1 MQEKIQGEVKEKMQG
16 EMQAYIKKLQEG
28 KDLSPEEAED
38 ALGQILSTAED
49 EEIGEF
55 LLALRAKGEKPEEI
69 AGFVKGMKTAANT
82 IQPDLPF
89 RLVDVVGTGGD
100 KLNTINVST
109 AASIVTAAAGVPVAK
124 HGNRAVTS
132 MAGSSDVL
140 DALGIKVDLSPE
152 LVQRTIEEIGIGF
165 MFAPVF
171 HPAMKRVAG
180 VRKKLG
186 VRTVFNILGPL
197 TNPAGAKGQ
206 VVGVFDKKLCEPLA
220 RALKE
225 LGSEH
230 ALVVHGDGMDEI
242 SNIGETFVA
251 ELKNG
256 EVKTYTLTPEALG
269 ILRAKPEDIEG
280 GSPKENARDLLC
292 IFKGQKGPKRDLV
305 ILNAAAALY
314 VSGIV
319 GSIRQAIPIA
329 EDAIDS
335 GKVMVKFNQFRTFT
349 SELYEQGKK
358 ESSLPGDEF
367 ISSSGTPALSPASG
381 EKA

>member
-1 MQEKIQGEVKEKMQG
+1 MQEMK
-16 EMQAYIKKLQEG
+16 AYIKKLEEG
-28 KDLSPEEAED
+28 RDLGSEEAE
-38 ALGQILSTAED
+38 AAVGKLLSTAGD
-49 EEIGEF
+49 EEIGAF
-55 LLALRAKGEKPEEI
+55 LLALKAKGEKPEEI
-69 AGFVKGMKTAANT
+69 AGFVRGMKKAANIIRPGT
-82 IQPDLPF
+82 PF
-89 RLVDVVGTGGD
+89 RLVDTCGTGGD
-100 KLNTINVST
+100 GLNTINVST
-109 AASIVTAAAGVPVAK
+109 AAAIVTAAAGVPVAK
-124 HGNRAVTS
+124 HGNRAATS
-132 MAGSSDVL
+132 MSGSSDVL
-140 DALGIKVDLSPE
+140 EALGIKVDLPPE
-152 LVQRTIEEIGIGF
+152 QVRKTIEKIGIGF

-206 VVGVFDKKLCEPLA
+206 VVGVFDKSLCEPIAYALA
-220 RALKE
+220 E
-225 LGSEH
+225 LGTEH

-242 SNIGETFVA
+242 TNTGETYVA

-256 EVKTYTLTPEALG
+256 KVSTYTLTPESLG
-269 ILRAKPEDIEG
+269 MLRANPKDIKG
-280 GSPKENARDLLC
+280 GTPKENARDLLC
-292 IFKGQKGPKRDLV
+292 IFKGQKGPKRDLI

-319 GSIRQAIPIA
+319 SSIRQAIPIA

-349 SELYEQGKK
+349 GELYEKDKRKGSFPGKTTL
-358 ESSLPGDEF
+358 SPSR
-367 ISSSGTPALSPASG
+367 ISMLSPASG

>member
-1 MQEKIQGEVKEKMQG
+1 MQR
-16 EMQAYIKKLQEG
+16 YIKKLEEG
-28 KDLSPEEAED
+28 LDLSSKEAE
-38 ALGQILSTAED
+38 AAVGKILSTAYD
-49 EEIGEF
+49 EEIGAF

-69 AGFVKGMKTAANT
+69 AGFVRGMKKAANT
-82 IQPDLPF
+82 IRPRTPF
-89 RLVDVVGTGGD
+89 RLVDTCGTGGD
-100 KLNTINVST
+100 GLNTINVST
-109 AASIVTAAAGVPVAK
+109 AAAIVTAAAGVPVAK

-132 MAGSSDVL
+132 MSGSSDVL
-140 DALGIKVDLSPE
+140 EALGIKIELAPE
-152 LVQRTIEEIGIGF
+152 HVRKTIEEIGIGF

-206 VVGVFDKKLCEPLA
+206 VIGVFDKRLCEPIAFALA
-220 RALKE
+220 E
-225 LGSEH
+225 LGTEH

-242 SNIGETFVA
+242 SNTGETYVA

-256 EVKTYTLTPEALG
+256 KVSTYTLTPESLG
-269 ILRAKPEDIEG
+269 ILRANPEDIMG

-305 ILNAAAALY
+305 VMNAAAALY

-349 SELYEQGKK
+349 SGFHEQNNKGTSPGKGILVPSK
-358 ESSLPGDEF
+358 TSILN
-367 ISSSGTPALSPASG
+367 PAAG
-381 EKA
+381 ERTCQRN